1 MMTLLIKKRGL
12 KMAITEKL
20 QVITNPEDPET
31 AGAKQWVRNLVRHL
45 KTPGDVEAYEALKR
59 QNSIDCGETRPKPK
73 LVASSPV
80 SGVSQ

>member
-31 AGAKQWVRNLVRHL
+31 AGAKQWVRNLARHL
-45 KTPGDVEAYEALKR
+45 KDPDDVEAFEAFRR
-59 QNSIDCGETRPKPK
+59 QSLYDCGAVQRPKPK
-73 LVASSPV
+73 LASSANDV
-80 SGVSQ
+80 SR